1 MKTTKDPRS
10 GRAWQELLK
19 LCKASYP
26 WICHLCGQ
34 AIPRASLRP
43 GHPLKYEAD
52 HVITVDAEPRL
63 AMNIHN
69 LRPSHGRCNRYRGN
83 RPLTPALIAEI
94 TARFA
99 PPRPPA
105 LAFFELESREGG
117 RVDDLTSSR
126 PEGDPAGPFSP

>member
-1 MKTTKDPRS
+1 VKNTKDPRT

-34 AIPRASLRP
+34 AIPQVKLRP
-43 GHPLKYEAD
+43 GHDLEYQAD
-52 HVITVDAEPRL
+52 HVITVNAEPRL
-63 AMNIHN
+63 AMRLSN
-69 LRPSHGRCNRYRGN
+69 LRPSHARCNRARGS

-94 TARFA
+94 TARFGQ
-99 PPRPPA
+99 PRQPA

-117 RVDDLTSSR
+117 RVDDLTSST
-126 PEGDPAGPFSP
+126 PEGDPAEPFSP